1 MLFYWWGNW
10 DSEKLRNPSKV
21 TQRQAELGLPHTRNF
36 VPNCSVSLFSPK
48 VHFHLKRSWRPSE
61 FWIGQINREKSGA
74 ENEWQ
79 VLLKFPGSGHR
90 TLEHLPQEAERNLKF
105 PQRVGPQMQEEH
117 FPHWYFKT
125 ISQSP
130 NRQPH
135 AITDQK
141 AKSASLDCVCV
152 CIKTQIIRFEG
163 KSDSQQNSLRWHC
176 GFWPCLRREE
186 DRLISDKSYLFDHQ
200 IWGENI
206 SLRQAQNVIYK
217 DRLCS
222 SNTNKCEINRKAG
235 TSIVFTFC
243 IEYFGCYDVTSWNI
257 KKGRFHQDNNTKMLT
272 RFFLLLF
279 IWFSFLLK
287 EYRGQC
293 TSEGEL
299 PNKIPGIQINTFPA
313 PCNHWPKSR
322 YNKYTTKNKYT
333 TNTFLS
339 MISQILHGI
348 YLYKK

>member
-1 MLFYWWGNW
+1 MTGWTLRLKLC
-10 DSEKLRNPSKV
+10 SE
-21 TQRQAELGLPHTRNF
+21 
-36 VPNCSVSLFSPK
+36 SLADQGGK
-48 VHFHLKRSWRPSE
+48 C
-61 FWIGQINREKSGA
+61 KSGFSGT
-74 ENEWQ
+74 
-79 VLLKFPGSGHR
+79 VSPSTHHLLSQICSKMSKIWSVRVEG
-90 TLEHLPQEAERNLKF
+90 HLPAGHSASPSLPPHLCTWQRPGVSPALPRMQAISQQDQTMFAKDIRKKCQEHMYEWMQSSVLPASLLPWPRATPSWCFFLLQEAERNLKF

-152 CIKTQIIRFEG
+152 CIKTQIITFEG

-222 SNTNKCEINRKAG
+222 LNTNKCGINRKAG

-257 KKGRFHQDNNTKMLT
+257 KKGRFRQDNNTKMLT

-287 EYRGQC
+287 E
-293 TSEGEL
+293 
-299 PNKIPGIQINTFPA
+299 
-313 PCNHWPKSR
+313 
-322 YNKYTTKNKYT
+322 
-333 TNTFLS
+333 
-339 MISQILHGI
+339 
-348 YLYKK
+348 